1 MSSSAGD
8 EGLVAGDALGQ
19 PRVPVHGRVGQ
30 LLGDE
35 AALGADRHDD
45 GVLHHLRLD
54 QAEDL
59 GTEVLTPVGPAQ
71 TAARDLAEA
80 QVHAL
85 DARRVHP
92 DLVRRARRRQVGDG
106 LRVELHGDVRRAACR
121 RAASWKKLVR
131 SVALMTVR
139 KDRRIRS
146 SSRLATWSSA
156 RVQLLQQR
164 VGQLAARALAV
175 RRHPRLEEG
184 DQQPGGV
191 DVVAEGVLHVV
202 LAEGRARLAQVLG
215 VRAQHHRLPPG
226 QPGAQ
231 HQGVEAV
238 VLGLAGPDRRRRR
251 PGTARGR
258 RRRGSRRCRCAT
270 RACAGRS
277 RRSRRALRS
286 RQRSSYGRSSTTSTP
301 SRLRTGSTAER
312 ETGSPV
318 R

>member
-19 PRVPVHGRVGQ
+19 PGVAVGGRVGQ

-35 AALGADRHDD
+35 AALGADRHDH

-59 GTEVLTPVGPAQ
+59 GAEVLAPVGPAQ

-85 DARRVHP
+85 DPRRVHP
-92 DLVRRARRRQVGDG
+92 DLVRRAG
-106 LRVELHGDVRRAACR
+106 RRAGPGWPAGRTSSTGSACGCAVA
-121 RAASWKKLVR
+121 RARWKKLVR
-131 SVALMTVR
+131 SVALMRVR
-139 KDRRIRS
+139 KDRRMRS
-146 SSRLATWSSA
+146 SSRLATWSRAPSSSSS
-156 RVQLLQQR
+156 RPSVSSLP
-164 VGQLAARALAV
+164 GALAV
-175 RRHPRLEEG
+175 RATAGPRRG

-202 LAEGRARLAQVLG
+202 LAEGRTGLPQVLG

-238 VLGLAGPDRRRRR
+238 VLRLAGPGRRRRR

-258 RRRGSRRCRCAT
+258 RRRGRRRCR
-270 RACAGRS
+270 RS
-277 RRSRRALRS
+277 GMRSPKS
-286 RQRSSYGRSSTTSTP
+286 
-301 SRLRTGSTAER
+301 
-312 ETGSPV
+312 
-318 R
+318 